1 MLPQGVSGISLNY
14 ERIVMFN
21 FEDSAV
27 RKEAKRLY
35 MIRRLNAR
43 DLSQDETNM
52 VEDFASWQYKKNKE
66 KLEANPKKK
75 AQLKRKAKENYRSKK
90 ADPSNFGAME
100 FKALKTRVN
109 SRAKQGR
116 ILGFNLTSEYIQKV
130 FDQCGG
136 KCSITKLP
144 FDMEMGTKN
153 KRNPFRPSV
162 DRILSNKGYV
172 KGNIQIVLTI
182 VNTMKMDYTDD
193 ILHPVV
199 KAWAENI

>member
-1 MLPQGVSGISLNY
+1 
-14 ERIVMFN
+14 MFN
-21 FEDSAV
+21 FEDNAI

-43 DLSQDETNM
+43 DLSAVETDM
-52 VEDFASWQYKKNKE
+52 VEAYATWQYQKNKE

-75 AQLKRKAKENYRSKK
+75 AQVKKKAKENYRSKK
-90 ADPSNFGAME
+90 ADPSNFGNLE
-100 FKALKTRVN
+100 YKALKTRVN
-109 SRAKQGR
+109 ARAKQGR
-116 ILGFNLTSEYIQKV
+116 ILGFNLTPEYIQKV
-130 FDQCGG
+130 FDDCNG

-162 DRILSNKGYV
+162 DRINSSKGYV

-199 KAWAENI
+199 KAWAENIA

>member
-1 MLPQGVSGISLNY
+1 MKGLKMYDFEN
-14 ERIVMFN
+14 IVT
-21 FEDSAV
+21 
-27 RKEAKRLY
+27 RKEGKRLY

-43 DLSQDETNM
+43 DLSQEESEM
-52 VEDFASWQYKKNKE
+52 VEAYASWQYQKKKE

-75 AQLKRKAKENYRSKK
+75 AQIKKKAKENYRSKK
-90 ADPSNFGAME
+90 ANPSNFGALE
-100 FKALKTRVN
+100 CKALQRRVN
-109 SRAKQGR
+109 AKAKRGR
-116 ILGFNLTSEYIQKV
+116 ILGFNLTPEYIQKV
-130 FDQCGG
+130 FDDCGG

-162 DRILSNKGYV
+162 DRINSNKGYV
-172 KGNIQIVLTI
+172 KGNIQIVLAI

-199 KAWAENI
+199 KAWADNIS